1 MVTNSPMFQ
10 ELCSDLAEFL
20 EHHCPSIS
28 DLSQFLA
35 AKPEIHP
42 DSLISVLLL
51 VPQLGSQHVGERSVG
66 GEQNSEDGTEQ
77 EVTRNVLMSF
87 LEFTNFP
94 CEKREEMFDI
104 YIKSGVWKSSIS
116 SA

>member
-1 MVTNSPMFQ
+1 MFE
-10 ELCSDLAEFL
+10 ELLSDLAEFL

-35 AKPEIHP
+35 AKPCIHP

-51 VPQLGSQHVGERSVG
+51 LPQLGSQHVGV
-66 GEQNSEDGTEQ
+66 EQNSEDGTEQ

-94 CEKREEMFDI
+94 CEKREEMLDI